1 MGLPLLIMSIQG
13 IVFTLMTVRLAI
25 RSIKIALDE
34 TNEMQLKL
42 SGAASA
48 VYELK
53 SGKEVK

>member
-1 MGLPLLIMSIQG
+1 MSIQG

>member
-1 MGLPLLIMSIQG
+1 MSIQG

-48 VYELK
+48 VYELE
-53 SGKEVK
+53 SGKEVE